1 MSSSKAP
8 AATSP
13 SAASSAENL
22 GARLNIL
29 LKDPW
34 YQFKLFVL
42 KTKVLESGVGVV
54 IGRAFQDC
62 FIVLKQGRTRSKKY
76 KTVEEAAYDGAITIN
91 YGRFTHNCVN
101 FLVVG
106 VSVYY
111 LLKAIKSVFERNL
124 KHLRACPFCVS
135 DIPVEAIRC
144 PFCTALLDGAGSSSP
159 AKLKSKS
166 MDVLN
171 KDRANRD
178 RIGDIEDR
186 TSEWIDTS
194 ELA

>member
-62 FIVLKQGRTRSKKY
+62 VRS
-76 KTVEEAAYDGAITIN
+76 
-91 YGRFTHNCVN
+91 FVN
-101 FLVVG
+101 D
-106 VSVYY
+106 
-111 LLKAIKSVFERNL
+111 LLECLHYAAIKSVFERNL

-194 ELA
+194 ELAV